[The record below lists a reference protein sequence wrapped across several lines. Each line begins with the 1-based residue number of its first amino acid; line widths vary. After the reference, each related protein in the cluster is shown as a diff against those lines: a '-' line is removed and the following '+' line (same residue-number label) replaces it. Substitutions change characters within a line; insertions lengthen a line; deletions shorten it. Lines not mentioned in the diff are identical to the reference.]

1 ESYFGQINYD
11 FADTYFLT
19 GSVRRD
25 GSSRFVNEKWG
36 TFGSVGAAWV
46 LSNEDFLYGN
56 NLFSFLKLKASYGIT
71 GDEEGVG
78 YYSGFDTFDLGFLA
92 GGISISARGNGNPEL
107 TWETSKMFQTG
118 VEFSLG
124 TYFEGSVDYYIKNTD
139 NLIFDRRVGP
149 SQGIAL
155 ITVNDGELRNSGL
168 EFNFTGHLINTEDFQ
183 LDVNINGTH

>member
-1 ESYFGQINYD
+1 
-11 FADTYFLT
+11 
-19 GSVRRD
+19 
-25 GSSRFVNEKWG
+25 
-36 TFGSVGAAWV
+36 
-46 LSNEDFLYGN
+46 
-56 NLFSFLKLKASYGIT
+56 LFSFLKLKASYGIT

-124 TYFEGSVDYYIKNTD
+124 TYFEGAVDYYIKNTD

-183 LDVNINGTH
+183 LDVNINGTHINNEITTMPIEPSTGEPRILDTSAPRYGYSKGSSIYDF